1 MYSCISY
8 FNMSFFLSSFLPSFR
23 PSFRTF
29 FLSFFLSLFISVFR
43 SFFLSFFLC
52 FCLSFFL
59 SALASPLCAYY
70 EHIRIAF
77 FRFLGSSTVLAQ
89 DRFFSDSVSLHLTSK
104 THKVTMMM
112 FIHSF
117 APDFKAALRA
127 AGLMIKGAARD

>member
-1 MYSCISY
+1 MVSVCHHSAL
-8 FNMSFFLSSFLPSFR
+8 FVFSFFLSFFVSFFL
-23 PSFRTF
+23 F
-29 FLSFFLSLFISVFR
+29 FLSFFLSFR
-43 SFFLSFFLC
+43 
-52 FCLSFFL
+52 LSFFL
-59 SALASPLCAYY
+59 SGVASPLCAYY